1 MSFGYTSEGGRPH
14 AEANAIKNFC
24 FKKNKI
30 YSLYSTL
37 EPCCHVGR
45 DESCVSKILKS
56 KKIDRVI
63 FPIHDPD
70 KRVNGKGKKL
80 LKKKNIEVC
89 SGIYSNKTKEIYKG
103 YFLNK
108 KKSRPKI
115 ILKLAITSDNFIT
128 LKKGKRTK
136 ITNSMSD
143 TYTDILRSEVDGIL
157 VGSNT
162 VRIDN
167 CVLKCKMPALIKNSP
182 IRIILNRKLD
192 LKIN

>member
-1 MSFGYTSEGGRPH
+1 M
-14 AEANAIKNFC
+14 
-24 FKKNKI
+24 
-30 YSLYSTL
+30 
-37 EPCCHVGR
+37 
-45 DESCVSKILKS
+45 
-56 KKIDRVI
+56 
-63 FPIHDPD
+63 
-70 KRVNGKGKKL
+70 
-80 LKKKNIEVC
+80 
-89 SGIYSNKTKEIYKG
+89 
-103 YFLNK
+103 NK

-192 LKIN
+192 LKINSKVFEDCKKFRTIIFTNNFSEKLVSKFKNKHVDVISLKKNDYNLENILMKLSKLGVSNLLVEGGRKVFNSFFKEKFFDNIYIFRSNLFQELQEINSRKER